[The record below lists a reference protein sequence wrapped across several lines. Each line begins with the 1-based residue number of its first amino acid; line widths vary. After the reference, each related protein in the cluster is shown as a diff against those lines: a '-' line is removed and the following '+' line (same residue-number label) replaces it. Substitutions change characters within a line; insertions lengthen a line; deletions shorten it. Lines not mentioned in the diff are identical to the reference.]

1 MHHSVFAMW
10 EDELEDIS
18 WLSSASF
25 ESEDELEMTF
35 ESSYSDHEDEAVDP
49 FMYSPARYFAF
60 SRGAYDLMVKDLLG
74 EVKVT
79 LEALRC
85 RAFRRQIV
93 A

>member
-1 MHHSVFAMW
+1 MVVQNTSFA
-10 EDELEDIS
+10 S
-18 WLSSASF
+18 Q
-25 ESEDELEMTF
+25 DELEMPF
-35 ESSYSDHEDEAVDP
+35 ESSNSNDEDEAVDP